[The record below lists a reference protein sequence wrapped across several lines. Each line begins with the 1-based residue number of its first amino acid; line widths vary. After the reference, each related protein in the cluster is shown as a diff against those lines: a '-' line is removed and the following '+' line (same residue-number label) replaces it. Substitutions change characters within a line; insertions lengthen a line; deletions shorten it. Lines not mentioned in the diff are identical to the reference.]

1 MPARPSWRHVAGLA
15 LVAGLGSALLGPF
28 ATWPAYRH
36 MPDGQATVK
45 LSFSHEGARAEP
57 CRTLSEEEQGALP
70 KHMRKTEDCPRRRL
84 PVAVEV
90 LLDGRPLF
98 VDESPPTGFA
108 GDGASRFYAR
118 AAIAAGTYE
127 FTLRLRDSDRAQGF
141 DHESRIAVT
150 LHPARVLVIG
160 FDAERR
166 VFVAR

>member
-15 LVAGLGSALLGPF
+15 LVAGLGAALIGPF
-28 ATWPAYRH
+28 ATWPGFRH
-36 MPDGQATVK
+36 MPEGQATMKV
-45 LSFSHEGARAEP
+45 SFSHEGDRAEP
-57 CRTLSEEEQGALP
+57 CRALSEDELAALP

-90 LLDGRPLF
+90 LLDGRPLL

-118 AAIAAGTYE
+118 ATVPQGAHDL
-127 FTLRLRDSDRAQGF
+127 TLRLRDTARAQGF
-141 DHESRIAVT
+141 DHEANVAVD
-150 LHPARVLVIG
+150 LAPAQVLVIG

-166 VFVAR
+166 VFVVR